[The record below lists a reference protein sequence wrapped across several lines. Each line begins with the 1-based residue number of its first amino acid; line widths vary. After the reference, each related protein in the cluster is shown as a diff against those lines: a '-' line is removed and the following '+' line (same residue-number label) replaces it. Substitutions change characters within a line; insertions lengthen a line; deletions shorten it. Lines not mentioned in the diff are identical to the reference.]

1 MKTNKNQNK
10 IKLNKQLNNKQY
22 KPSQS
27 RAEKNRKIECEWQ
40 Q

>member
-1 MKTNKNQNK
+1 MKTNKNQNQ

-27 RAEKNRKIECEWQ
+27 GAEKTGK
-40 Q
+40 